1 MMNLATQ
8 FQNLSAASTAAFLL
22 VAAAGLVMGVAPS
35 SLPMY
40 SVVVGSVAARSGR
53 PTGPRRALL
62 FALGFALG
70 IATADALIGAL
81 FGLFGQAVIAVLGR
95 NLGLM
100 NLLIGLLLAAVGLAM
115 LRVIRVPWLRLNA
128 QPRELKS
135 FGGAF
140 ALGLPF
146 GFSTCPACT
155 PMTLPILAAAA
166 ATGSLWLGAALMFVF
181 GLARGAPL
189 LVAAVATDLVKL
201 VPRFAPALP
210 RIERTGGVLVLLAAA
225 YFFYLSAFQAGLAPA
240 IEWLLLK

>member
-1 MMNLATQ
+1 MMDLATQ
-8 FQNLSAASTAAFLL
+8 FQTLSAASIAAFLL
-22 VAAAGLVMGVAPS
+22 VAAAGLLMGVAPS

-62 FALGFALG
+62 FALGF
-70 IATADALIGAL
+70 
-81 FGLFGQAVIAVLGR
+81 V
-95 NLGLM
+95 
-100 NLLIGLLLAAVGLAM
+100 
-115 LRVIRVPWLRLNA
+115 
-128 QPRELKS
+128 
-135 FGGAF
+135 
-140 ALGLPF
+140 LGLPF

-166 ATGSLWLGAALMFVF
+166 ATGSLWLGAALMFAF

-201 VPRFAPALP
+201 VARVAPVLP
-210 RIERTGGVLVLLAAA
+210 RIERAGAVLVLLAAA

-240 IEWLLLK
+240 IDWLLSK